1 MAAQSSRDFEKIAR
15 DCVRKKD
22 ERGEQIVI
30 SLDGRK
36 RDRPLQDE
44 DFVAIAK
51 FLPDVVQEL
60 AAATVR
66 GNRTAQVEFHGEC
79 NECGD
84 DGAAAIC
91 RALLQLRTMNTAA
104 VRAVYLWKN
113 ELGDAGA
120 RSVAELLEQ
129 SSLPGN
135 DRGAIAEV
143 HLSHNKITLIG
154 AEALFAAALKR
165 YPRASHCG
173 QVPLWLRLE
182 HNAIDL
188 EKLAPRM
195 PPHCRAEHR
204 GDRRGG
210 VQRTVHASNCGV
222 SQCCQPTVP
231 SLHLHLIENQDKKK
245 VEEARTLTPSSRS
258 KAAPREIV
266 LPPSRGWGNNKTAAA
281 GAAPPP
287 SSAQDFPSLPGGS
300 TSGSQ
305 GQAAAPAHEGI
316 LPAPS
321 AADARGHLQPAA
333 GGEALMVPQ
342 AGGSL
347 SPSVD
352 AASAQQQ
359 WRLQDANQRLLH
371 TDASGSSGVANGDR
385 TADALEH
392 TLEEAFTIPAGGAG
406 MSPGLSARSQA
417 TGGEG
422 TGGGLEAAG
431 GFLSSLADAPTNL
444 TSDFSNMTSMAGT
457 GHFQQLPHSQFATP
471 PQLYQQQPTP
481 LFQQSHQSLMPSPGS
496 MGNMGNMGMLLPG
509 GMASSLGGGVNSRG
523 LTPGSSTGMQAPMPQ
538 ALQTP
543 AFFTMGEPA
552 PRHDMGHDM
561 GATALN
567 TLDASSSA
575 GMHLPATAG
584 TAVNNVGSP
593 HVGNAASSGAP
604 AHSAAPQYLPD
615 ARVQSSVVNA
625 TFGRDLVPV
634 GR

>member
-1 MAAQSSRDFEKIAR
+1 
-15 DCVRKKD
+15 
-22 ERGEQIVI
+22 
-30 SLDGRK
+30 
-36 RDRPLQDE
+36 
-44 DFVAIAK
+44 
-51 FLPDVVQEL
+51 
-60 AAATVR
+60 
-66 GNRTAQVEFHGEC
+66 
-79 NECGD
+79 
-84 DGAAAIC
+84 
-91 RALLQLRTMNTAA
+91 
-104 VRAVYLWKN
+104 
-113 ELGDAGA
+113 
-120 RSVAELLEQ
+120 
-129 SSLPGN
+129 
-135 DRGAIAEV
+135 
-143 HLSHNKITLIG
+143 
-154 AEALFAAALKR
+154 
-165 YPRASHCG
+165 
-173 QVPLWLRLE
+173 
-182 HNAIDL
+182 
-188 EKLAPRM
+188 
-195 PPHCRAEHR
+195 
-204 GDRRGG
+204 
-210 VQRTVHASNCGV
+210 
-222 SQCCQPTVP
+222 
-231 SLHLHLIENQDKKK
+231 
-245 VEEARTLTPSSRS
+245 
-258 KAAPREIV
+258 
-266 LPPSRGWGNNKTAAA
+266 
-281 GAAPPP
+281 
-287 SSAQDFPSLPGGS
+287 
-300 TSGSQ
+300 
-305 GQAAAPAHEGI
+305 
-316 LPAPS
+316 
-321 AADARGHLQPAA
+321 
-333 GGEALMVPQ
+333 MVPQ